1 MLEAGDVQS
10 AQMGENEDQVEL
22 IIATAFWCF
31 ARPRYRLLARPG
43 HVLVQYALGTHRRSH
58 CNAQDLR
65 PLLNRVVTRERFN
78 DSFIYNIYLS
88 VFRRQAAEQRRHE
101 FGFYN
106 NILRRNRPLI
116 FDIGASVGHK
126 AKILRKL
133 AKQVLCVEPTPTA
146 VEELRRRF
154 LYEPRA

>member
-58 CNAQDLR
+58 CNAQDR
-65 PLLNRVVTRERFN
+65 SPSFAKSRRDEGTFQRLLDLQHLPIRVLPT
-78 DSFIYNIYLS
+78 S
-88 VFRRQAAEQRRHE
+88 RRTE
-101 FGFYN
+101 
-106 NILRRNRPLI
+106 
-116 FDIGASVGHK
+116 
-126 AKILRKL
+126 
-133 AKQVLCVEPTPTA
+133 TA
-146 VEELRRRF
+146 
-154 LYEPRA
+154 